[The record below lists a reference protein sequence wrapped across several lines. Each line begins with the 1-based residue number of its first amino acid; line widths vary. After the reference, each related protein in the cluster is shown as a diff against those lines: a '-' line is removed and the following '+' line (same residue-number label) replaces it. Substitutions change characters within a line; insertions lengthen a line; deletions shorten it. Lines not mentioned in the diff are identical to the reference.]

1 MKRPLAITTA
11 AALALSLAAC
21 GADMTAPDAYRTR
34 ASETVTATDTMHN
47 SEQGA
52 SYGTGTN
59 AGAST
64 TGGAWT
70 SGTGVVAGAMNR
82 AADDYRYGTGA
93 PAYTARNNG
102 GYLSGG
108 ERADNVAGMDG
119 RNEAS
124 GRYRLMLENGRVHDT
139 DGYLLDGE
147 NAHYHTW

>member
-1 MKRPLAITTA
+1 MKRPLAITAA

-34 ASETVTATDTMHN
+34 ASETITATDTMYN
-47 SEQGA
+47 DEPYA
-52 SYGTGTN
+52 NYGTGTN

-82 AADDYRYGTGA
+82 AADDYRYGENAGG
-93 PAYTARNNG
+93 AYTARNNG
-102 GYLSGG
+102 GYLAGG
-108 ERADNVAGMDG
+108 NRADNVANANAADW
-119 RNEAS
+119 
-124 GRYRLMLENGRVHDT
+124 RYRLMLENGRVHDT

-147 NAHYHTW
+147 NAHYNTF